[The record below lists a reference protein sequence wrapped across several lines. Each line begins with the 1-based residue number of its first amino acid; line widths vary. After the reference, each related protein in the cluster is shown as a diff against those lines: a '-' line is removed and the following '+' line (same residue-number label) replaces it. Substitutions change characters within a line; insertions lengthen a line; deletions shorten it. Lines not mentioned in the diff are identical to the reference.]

1 MVERSLSAWK
11 SIHGMLATPAGF
23 ALEGSSGAQ
32 DIVQV
37 WLFPSVMGV
46 SALQHS
52 FSTHNK
58 SLSLSEVHDSE
69 VHELLMSFHFY
80 IPRYEDQHNTKIH
93 QIYGLNK
100 SLNDLK

>member
-52 FSTHNK
+52 FSTHNN
-58 SLSLSEVHDSE
+58 SLSLSEVHD
-69 VHELLMSFHFY
+69 LLMSFHFY

-93 QIYGLNK
+93 QIYELKK
-100 SLNDLK
+100 SLNDLA